1 MNLNTILN
9 EKSKFSIE
17 EIDYLINNTNN
28 QIDYMTL
35 NYIEQQMVKKQGK
48 EFIQQSSNK
57 IQFIMSILLRED
69 IDELF
74 EFYSFCFDEY
84 MKNCKNNKK
93 AIPGFN
99 ITFITL
105 IHMSYKILRKL
116 K

>member
-1 MNLNTILN
+1 
-9 EKSKFSIE
+9 
-17 EIDYLINNTNN
+17 
-28 QIDYMTL
+28 
-35 NYIEQQMVKKQGK
+35 
-48 EFIQQSSNK
+48 
-57 IQFIMSILLRED
+57 MSILLRED